1 MVKFESS
8 DKTVNASV
16 EKVHT
21 FLSDFT
27 NFGPLVPQ
35 ERVTDWTCD
44 SQTCRFVI
52 KGIGEA
58 GLKIVETIPYNEI
71 KYISNGKVPFNFY
84 LWVYQQ
90 PISET
95 TSTLKLVVDADLNPM
110 MKILASQHLEK
121 FIEVLA
127 NAFAQHQY

>member
-8 DKTVNASV
+8 EKTVNASI

-27 NFGPLVPQ
+27 NFGPLIPHDKITKW
-35 ERVTDWTCD
+35 ECD
-44 SQTCRFVI
+44 SQTCRFI
-52 KGIGEA
+52 INGIGEA
-58 GLKIVETIPYNEI
+58 GLKIAEVLPFSQI

-84 LWVYQQ
+84 LWVHQVR
-90 PISET
+90 INDDN
-95 TSTLKLVVDADLNPM
+95 STLKLVVDADLNPM
-110 MKILASQHLEK
+110 MKILASSHLEK

-127 NAFAQHQY
+127 DAFAQYSY